1 MASGK
6 KNNKDESKVKTEE
19 KTEEKTIEKT
29 IEKIFIG
36 VDFGTS
42 KIAMTTSSGK
52 SILEQNVVGYP
63 KDAISSKFLKKEV
76 LYGAEALKHRVALNI
91 HRPIECGVLKTNKED
106 LDAAKGLLEY
116 CLNSL
121 NLPDDAETYAILGVP
136 AKASVLSKKIL
147 TEMTKD
153 FFTGVMVASDPFCVA
168 YELGLLE
175 NVMVVDIGAGT
186 TDICRVRGTLPEPE
200 DMTSFGK
207 AGDYIDDSL
216 IKSITS
222 DYTSAMVTKEMA
234 KRWKEEYGFVGEPSK
249 DCEVDVPVDSSTIKL
264 SIVQELKDACES
276 IVPPI
281 IEGITSLIATYD
293 PDFREEL
300 RNNIIVSGGGSL
312 IKNIDEFIE
321 EELSIVGGGKVTV
334 IKEDPF
340 TAGSKGAL
348 KLAIDMPDDYWKK
361 LI

>member
-1 MASGK
+1 LASDK
-6 KNNKDESKVKTEE
+6 KSNKAESKE
-19 KTEEKTIEKT
+19 KTEEKTVEKT
-29 IEKIFIG
+29 VDKIYIG

-42 KIAMTTSSGK
+42 KIAITTSNGK
-52 SILEQNVVGYP
+52 SISEQNVVGYP

-76 LYGAEALKHRVALNI
+76 LYGSEALKHRVALNM

-106 LDAAKGLLEY
+106 IAAAKGLLEY
-116 CLNSL
+116 CLENL
-121 NLPDDAETYAILGVP
+121 NLPEKAETYAILGVP

-147 TEMTKD
+147 TEITKD

-175 NVMVVDIGAGT
+175 NVMIVDIGAGT
-186 TDICRVRGTLPEPE
+186 TDLCRVRGTLPEPE

-207 AGDYIDDSL
+207 AGDYIDDAL

-222 DYTSAMVTKEMA
+222 DYTNAMVTKEMA
-234 KRWKEEYGFVGEPSK
+234 KRWKEEFGFVGEPEK
-249 DCEVDVPVDSSTIKL
+249 DCEVDVPVDSSTIRL
-264 SIVQELKDACES
+264 SIVQEMKDACES
-276 IVPPI
+276 IIPPI

-293 PDFREEL
+293 PDFRDEL
-300 RNNIIVSGGGSL
+300 RNNIIISGGGSN
-312 IKNIDEFIE
+312 IKNIDEYIE
-321 EELSIVGGGKVTV
+321 NELSIVGGGKVSV

-340 TAGSKGAL
+340 AAGSKGAL
-348 KLAIDMPDDYWKK
+348 KLAMDMPEDYWKK

>member
-1 MASGK
+1 MASEK
-6 KNNKDESKVKTEE
+6 KSNKAESKEKPKEKAEE
-19 KTEEKTIEKT
+19 HTV
-29 IEKIFIG
+29 EKIYIG

-42 KIAMTTSSGK
+42 KIAITTSNGK
-52 SILEQNVVGYP
+52 SIMEQNVVGYP

-76 LYGAEALKHRVALNI
+76 LYGSDALKHRVALNI
-91 HRPIECGVLKTNKED
+91 HRPIECGVLKSNKED
-106 LDAAKGLLEY
+106 IAAAKGLLEY
-116 CLNSL
+116 CIESL
-121 NLPDDAETYAILGVP
+121 NLPEGAEKYAILGVP

-147 TEMTKD
+147 TEITKD

-175 NVMVVDIGAGT
+175 NVMIVDIGAGT
-186 TDICRVRGTLPEPE
+186 TDLCRVRGTLPEPE

-207 AGDYIDDSL
+207 AGDYIDDAL

-234 KRWKEEYGFVGEPSK
+234 KRWKEEFGFVGIPSK

-264 SIVQELKDACES
+264 SIVQEMKDACES
-276 IVPPI
+276 IVPSI

-293 PDFREEL
+293 PDFRDEL
-300 RNNIIVSGGGSL
+300 RANIIVSGGGSQ
-312 IKNIDEFIE
+312 IKNIEEYIE
-321 EELSIVGGGKVTV
+321 DELSIVGGGKVSV

-348 KLAIDMPDDYWKK
+348 KLAMDMPDDYWKK
-361 LI
+361 LL

>member
-1 MASGK
+1 MASEK
-6 KNNKDESKVKTEE
+6 KSNKAESKEKPKE
-19 KTEEKTIEKT
+19 KTEEHTV
-29 IEKIFIG
+29 EKIYIG

-42 KIAMTTSSGK
+42 KIAITTSNGK
-52 SILEQNVVGYP
+52 SIMEQNVVGYP

-76 LYGAEALKHRVALNI
+76 LYGSDALKHRVALNI
-91 HRPIECGVLKTNKED
+91 HRPIECGVLKSNKED
-106 LDAAKGLLEY
+106 IAAAKGLLEY
-116 CLNSL
+116 CIDSL
-121 NLPDDAETYAILGVP
+121 NLPEGAEKYAILGVP

-147 TEMTKD
+147 TEITKD
-153 FFTGVMVASDPFCVA
+153 FFSGVMVASDPFCVA

-175 NVMVVDIGAGT
+175 NVMIVDIGAGT
-186 TDICRVRGTLPEPE
+186 TDLCRVRGTLPEPE

-207 AGDYIDDSL
+207 AGDYIDDAL

-234 KRWKEEYGFVGEPSK
+234 KRWKEEFGFVGIPSK

-264 SIVQELKDACES
+264 SIVQEMKDACES
-276 IVPPI
+276 IVPSI

-293 PDFREEL
+293 PDFRDEL
-300 RNNIIVSGGGSL
+300 RANIIVSGGGSQ
-312 IKNIDEFIE
+312 IKNIEEYIE
-321 EELSIVGGGKVTV
+321 DELSIVGGGKVSV

-348 KLAIDMPDDYWKK
+348 KLAMDMPDDYWKK
-361 LI
+361 LL

>member
-1 MASGK
+1 MASEK
-6 KNNKDESKVKTEE
+6 KSNKAESKEKPKE
-19 KTEEKTIEKT
+19 KTEEHTV
-29 IEKIFIG
+29 EKIYIG

-42 KIAMTTSSGK
+42 KIAITTSNGK
-52 SILEQNVVGYP
+52 SIMEQNVVGYP

-76 LYGAEALKHRVALNI
+76 LYGSDALKHRVALNI
-91 HRPIECGVLKTNKED
+91 HRPIECGVLKSNKED
-106 LDAAKGLLEY
+106 IAAAKGLLEY
-116 CLNSL
+116 CIESL
-121 NLPDDAETYAILGVP
+121 NLPEGAEKYAILGVP

-147 TEMTKD
+147 TEITKD

-175 NVMVVDIGAGT
+175 NVMIVDIGAGT
-186 TDICRVRGTLPEPE
+186 TDLCRVRGTLPEPE

-207 AGDYIDDSL
+207 AGDYIDDAL

-234 KRWKEEYGFVGEPSK
+234 KRWKEEFGFVGIPSK

-264 SIVQELKDACES
+264 SIVQEMKDACES
-276 IVPPI
+276 IVPSI

-293 PDFREEL
+293 PDFRDEL
-300 RNNIIVSGGGSL
+300 RANIIVSGGGSQ
-312 IKNIDEFIE
+312 IKNIEEYIE
-321 EELSIVGGGKVTV
+321 DELSIVGGGKVSV

-348 KLAIDMPDDYWKK
+348 KLAMDMPDDYWKK
-361 LI
+361 LL

>member
-1 MASGK
+1 MASDK
-6 KNNKDESKVKTEE
+6 KSNKAESKEKPKE
-19 KTEEKTIEKT
+19 KTEEHTV
-29 IEKIFIG
+29 EKIYIG

-42 KIAMTTSSGK
+42 KIAITTSNGK
-52 SILEQNVVGYP
+52 SIMEQNVVGYP

-76 LYGAEALKHRVALNI
+76 LYGSDALKHRVALNI
-91 HRPIECGVLKTNKED
+91 HRPIECGVLKSNKED
-106 LDAAKGLLEY
+106 IAAAKGLLEY
-116 CLNSL
+116 CIESL
-121 NLPDDAETYAILGVP
+121 NLPEGAEKYAILGVP

-147 TEMTKD
+147 TEITKD

-175 NVMVVDIGAGT
+175 NVMIVDIGAGT
-186 TDICRVRGTLPEPE
+186 TDLCRVRGTLPEPE

-207 AGDYIDDSL
+207 AGDYIDDAL

-234 KRWKEEYGFVGEPSK
+234 KRWKEEFGFVGIPSK

-264 SIVQELKDACES
+264 SIVQEMKDACES
-276 IVPPI
+276 IVPSI

-293 PDFREEL
+293 PDFRDEL
-300 RNNIIVSGGGSL
+300 RANIIVSGGGSQ
-312 IKNIDEFIE
+312 IKNIEEYIE
-321 EELSIVGGGKVTV
+321 DELSIVGGGKVSV

-348 KLAIDMPDDYWKK
+348 KLAMDMPDDYWKK
-361 LI
+361 LL

>member
-1 MASGK
+1 MASEK
-6 KNNKDESKVKTEE
+6 KSNKAESKEKPKE
-19 KTEEKTIEKT
+19 KTEEQTV
-29 IEKIFIG
+29 EKIFIG

-42 KIAMTTSSGK
+42 KIAITTSNGK
-52 SILEQNVVGYP
+52 SIMEQNVVGYP

-76 LYGAEALKHRVALNI
+76 LYGSEALKHRVALNI

-106 LDAAKGLLEY
+106 IAAAKGLLEY
-116 CLNSL
+116 CVESL
-121 NLPDDAETYAILGVP
+121 NLPEDAEKYAILGVP

-147 TEMTKD
+147 TEITKD
-153 FFTGVMVASDPFCVA
+153 FFSGVMVASDPFCVA

-175 NVMVVDIGAGT
+175 NVMIVDIGAGT
-186 TDICRVRGTLPEPE
+186 TDLCRVRGTLPEPE

-207 AGDYIDDSL
+207 AGDYIDDAL

-234 KRWKEEYGFVGEPSK
+234 KRWKEEFGFVGIPSK

-264 SIVQELKDACES
+264 SIVQEMKDACES
-276 IVPPI
+276 IVPSI

-293 PDFREEL
+293 PDFRDEL
-300 RNNIIVSGGGSL
+300 RTNIIISGGGSQ
-312 IKNIDEFIE
+312 IKNIEEYVE
-321 EELSIVGGGKVTV
+321 EELSLVGGGKVSV

-348 KLAIDMPDDYWKK
+348 KLAMDMPDDYWKK